1 MPFFFCF
8 CLQLLQYIGY
18 TSSECLEDMEV
29 LLNNPAAKSSM
40 TSQLEQDVM
49 STILGQRF
57 MDNSYTEK
65 LNTFHYNQ

>member
-1 MPFFFCF
+1 M

-57 MDNSYTEK
+57 LDNNYTEK
-65 LNTFHYNQ
+65 LNTLHYNQ

>member
-1 MPFFFCF
+1 
-8 CLQLLQYIGY
+8 
-18 TSSECLEDMEV
+18 MEV

-57 MDNSYTEK
+57 LDNNYTEK
-65 LNTFHYNQ
+65 LNTLHYNQ